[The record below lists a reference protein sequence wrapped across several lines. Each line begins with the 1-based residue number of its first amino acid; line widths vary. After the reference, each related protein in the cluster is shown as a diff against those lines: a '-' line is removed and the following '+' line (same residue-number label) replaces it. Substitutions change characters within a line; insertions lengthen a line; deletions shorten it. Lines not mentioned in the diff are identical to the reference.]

1 MCPKGGSYLPV
12 PAPHWRGRGLDQMTF
27 EGESPDLLHLD
38 SCLSTGLY
46 ICTYTSPCPPHSAPP
61 AGRASARTGKAL
73 GDLPWEPLLAGDQG
87 LSVMM
92 VREGGDAGREGIID
106 EGILY
111 PTCMRTERTNYSFQ
125 SSFLH
130 TYFSFSFMVFV
141 LWIKIRAN
149 EMR

>member
-1 MCPKGGSYLPV
+1 MGRDPQFENPLKRKLPLIV
-12 PAPHWRGRGLDQMTF
+12 VF
-27 EGESPDLLHLD
+27 ETASRTHAHSDL
-38 SCLSTGLY
+38 
-46 ICTYTSPCPPHSAPP
+46 PCPPHSAPP